1 MTVNKIDVDNSVA
14 TLSLSR
20 HEVTIIHKAL
30 QRMSNELT
38 DEDEWFLLEING
50 VNDLLKDGNFT
61 RFLSYHRKLVKSE
74 TQEKNDSEESE

>member
-61 RFLSYHRKLVKSE
+61 RFLSYHRELVLKD
-74 TQEKNDSEESE
+74 KK